1 MSADYGLNLTSF
13 PGASTLPL
21 SPSELVTN
29 VLFVPIAR
37 RLGSVPGVL
46 LDNVVFG
53 GFKVAWNV
61 RFFCSFRLDYC
72 IKFGCNQ
79 TYDFILYTARVLL
92 LLSYD
97 SYLSTTYSLTVAN
110 RPQFKCPAFY
120 FARRAWRCCARIH
133 SRCWYLART
142 ATWWNLGI

>member
-13 PGASTLPL
+13 PGASILPL

-46 LDNVVFG
+46 LDDVVFG

-61 RFFCSFRLDYC
+61 SSFFLLFFRLDYC
-72 IKFGCNQ
+72 IEFGCNQ
-79 TYDFILYTARVLL
+79 TYDFILYTARVML
-92 LLSYD
+92 LLSVIH
-97 SYLSTTYSLTVAN
+97 LQVQLTV
-110 RPQFKCPAFY
+110 
-120 FARRAWRCCARIH
+120 
-133 SRCWYLART
+133 
-142 ATWWNLGI
+142 